1 MGDAGGV
8 EPGETSPR
16 ILLVDDDVELSAML
30 REYLESEAFQVEAVT
45 NGLDGVERILSGRHD
60 AVILD
65 ISLPRMNGL
74 EVLQQIRQTST
85 VPVLML
91 TARGD
96 QIDRVVGLEFGADDY
111 IAKPYYPRE
120 LVARLRAVLRRGTPA
135 PAAAPVP
142 PLLQMGELEVQ
153 AAARRVSW
161 RGKDIELTASEFNLL
176 VALMRSGD
184 AVTTKDALSLQALG
198 RVRQS
203 YDRSVDVHISNLR
216 LKLEQGA
223 AGAVR
228 IETVRGVGYRLQ
240 VQP

>member
-1 MGDAGGV
+1 LGDAGRV
-8 EPGETSPR
+8 EPSEATQR
-16 ILLVDDDVELSAML
+16 ILLVDDDAELSAML
-30 REYLESEAFQVEAVT
+30 CEYLESEGFRVEAVF
-45 NGLDGVERILSGRHD
+45 NGVDGVERILSGQHD

-65 ISLPRMNGL
+65 ITLPRMNGL
-74 EVLQQIRQTST
+74 EVLQQIRQTSA
-85 VPVLML
+85 VPVVML

-111 IAKPYYPRE
+111 VAKPYYPRE
-120 LVARLRAVLRRGTPA
+120 LVARLRAVLRRGA
-135 PAAAPVP
+135 PAAAAPLPPV
-142 PLLQMGELEVQ
+142 LKLGELELQ

-161 RGKDIELTASEFNLL
+161 RQAEIELTASEFNLL
-176 VALMRSGD
+176 LALMRSGD

-216 LKLEQGA
+216 LKLEQGS

-240 VQP
+240 VQA